1 MATLEDLY
9 RATLRQ
15 NLAGQ
20 GGASRSLGAA
30 AQRQARAGAMGVG
43 SGMAGLSPFL
53 AARQA
58 GQAAAQASIGAGVEE
73 ARLRAQEQA
82 QALGMAQQQIAAD
95 RAREDRWLGAGLG
108 AGAAG
113 LGTLLS
119 AFGGGGGAGAAPGGL
134 SGLIANTSAGLPGF
148 TGPADPGAQPGV
160 QQLRATRDRRLGI
173 GGLADT
179 SGRAMAATAPLVAPV
194 APQQPAP
201 PQVAPQPAPTFA
213 APPAGAG
220 VAPTAAGMADI
231 DALGRG
237 DPLEEDD
244 DPLAALFGVA
254 RGVAPM
260 AATAAGGPLAGLGLG
275 ALLQGIG

>member
-1 MATLEDLY
+1 MATLEDLF
-9 RATLRQ
+9 RSQLRQ
-15 NLAGQ
+15 QLAGQ

-43 SGMAGLSPFL
+43 SSMAGLSPFL

-58 GQAAAQASIGAGVEE
+58 GQAAAQASIGAGVEA

-113 LGTLLS
+113 LGTLLT
-119 AFGGGGGAGAAPGGL
+119 AFGGGGQVQAPQTVTQVQAPL
-134 SGLIANTSAGLPGF
+134 QRAPVQAVQ
-148 TGPADPGAQPGV
+148 PAPA
-160 QQLRATRDRRLGI
+160 L
-173 GGLADT
+173 
-179 SGRAMAATAPLVAPV
+179 APLVAPV

-201 PQVAPQPAPTFA
+201 PQVVPQAAPAFA

-220 VAPTAAGMADI
+220 AAPTAAGMQGL
-231 DALGRG
+231 DALERG

-254 RGVAPM
+254 RRAAPI
-260 AATAAGGPLAGLGLG
+260 AAGAAGGPLAGLGLG
-275 ALLQGIG
+275 ALLGVG